1 MLRFGI
7 AGDLYSKRSINV
19 WESRAVLIA
28 TLLPTSL
35 LNIVMHSGATMW
47 IVCGSLRINTLS
59 LRENY
64 TGLPMPSSCSFDTE
78 LVSKVVSDLKRGKAA
93 DIAGL
98 TSEHLIFSHPLTHDN
113 QFGFTKGL
121 GCNHAI

>member
-1 MLRFGI
+1 MAGKPPGDPLFLKRQNNRLLYRKRIRECQGQSDLAYTNDQHDLLLRKKMVLRFGI
-7 AGDLYSKRSINV
+7 AGDLNSKRSINV

-59 LRENY
+59 LREK
-64 TGLPMPSSCSFDTE
+64 LLHWPS
-78 LVSKVVSDLKRGKAA
+78 
-93 DIAGL
+93 
-98 TSEHLIFSHPLTHDN
+98 
-113 QFGFTKGL
+113 
-121 GCNHAI
+121 HA